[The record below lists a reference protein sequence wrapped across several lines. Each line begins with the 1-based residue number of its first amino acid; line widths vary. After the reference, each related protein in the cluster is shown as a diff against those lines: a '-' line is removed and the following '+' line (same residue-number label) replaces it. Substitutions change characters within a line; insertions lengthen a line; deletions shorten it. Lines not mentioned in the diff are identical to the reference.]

1 MNPASDYVDQA
12 GFIKRTESKMSKIFV
27 LRIRPRILVMLRNF
41 DMK

>member
-12 GFIKRTESKMSKIFV
+12 GFIKWIESRMSKID
-27 LRIRPRILVMLRNF
+27 PRILVMLRNF